1 MPEGTPASTAAAPA
15 IQEFEELKRNF
26 ASATDFGVFWNHFID
41 DFASRP
47 GFMQLG
53 APAHVE
59 EMEILICRVASQ
71 LTGQL
76 VEPVNTKIIK
86 IPEAKFAHGSCLV
99 ENQLGCILYFED
111 LEMGLFVLMAES
123 GKTSYARFTLR
134 GNHPRN

>member
-1 MPEGTPASTAAAPA
+1 MPEAGAAANNAPS
-15 IQEFEELKRNF
+15 IQEFEELKRAF
-26 ASATDFGVFWNHFID
+26 ATAEDFGVFWNHFID

-53 APAHVE
+53 SPAHVE

-71 LTGQL
+71 LAGEL
-76 VEPVNTKIIK
+76 VEPVNTRIIK
-86 IPEAKFAHGSCLV
+86 IPEAKFAHGSCV
-99 ENQLGCILYFED
+99 VQDQLGCVLYFED

-134 GNHPRN
+134 GKHQQT